1 MDIYIEEKRQRVRD
15 AIDGLRYHIT
25 EEPWDTCDIADAV
38 VWIIK
43 ACDLHCDGNMAGFL
57 LGIPDDYS
65 AVIEGVHFPEVDLEL
80 LRRHMAAFPWWR
92 PDTAAN

>member
-1 MDIYIEEKRQRVRD
+1 MDNDIERRRQRVRD
-15 AIDGLRYHIT
+15 AVDGLRYYIT

-43 ACDLHCDGNMAGFL
+43 ACDLHCEGNMAGFL

-65 AVIEGVHFPEVDLEL
+65 DVVEGVHFPELDLDL
-80 LRRHMAAFPWWR
+80 LRQHMPAFPWWK
-92 PDTAAN
+92 PGASGS